1 METNMEIIDKYLY
14 GGMDDQ
20 ELKHFERL
28 LATDGEVREELELHK
43 AIDDAII
50 EEDIMSFRDTMQM
63 IYDED
68 KKIKRV
74 PSGFSRRKLY
84 YAAATLALL
93 LATGGIVRQLTQPDY
108 DNQEIFDKFYQP
120 YEVTVTYRSG
130 NTETDR
136 LLLTALQKYE
146 DENYEE
152 ALVLFEQLL
161 EKRKD
166 DMAINLYSGISYM
179 EVEKYQKATHSF
191 QTIITDNNN
200 LFIEQAEWYLAMCY
214 LKTEDNTKAKE
225 MLDQLIKKESYYKEM
240 AKKIK
245 NELYQ

>member
-1 METNMEIIDKYLY
+1 MEIIDKYLN
-14 GGMDDQ
+14 GEMEDR
-20 ELKHFERL
+20 ELEQFNHL
-28 LATDGEVREELELHK
+28 LATDPEAQEEVDLHQ
-43 AIDDAII
+43 AIDEAIM

-63 IYDED
+63 IYAEDE
-68 KKIKRV
+68 KVKRQ
-74 PSGFSRRKLY
+74 PAGFSRRKLY

-93 LATGGIVRQLTQPDY
+93 LATGGVVRQLTQPDY
-108 DNQEIFDKFYQP
+108 DNQEMFNQFYQP

-146 DENYEE
+146 EEHYQE

-166 DMAINLYSGISYM
+166 DMAVNLYSGISYM

-214 LKTEDNTKAKE
+214 LKTDENKKAKE
-225 MLDQLIKKESYYKEM
+225 LLDELIKKESYYKEM
-240 AKKIK
+240 ARKIK
-245 NELYQ
+245 NELYN